1 MSFTDN
7 NAPSPPDGR
16 LSPDVVNPP
25 ENEAATQ
32 LLTHPDVPLTGDPI
46 SLAASSPAPGPHF
59 AQALPEDLR
68 ISWSWLHFATFAL
81 FGIVSFLAINGG
93 ITIYY
98 LSLRHSPN
106 QKDFER
112 FVLSRPELSI
122 GSMVL
127 LYGLILFFLYV
138 SLSVLRGSPFWRTLG
153 WRAITRRDHAK
164 PANPLLYFLGG
175 CVLSVLVF
183 AATAKIQP
191 KEDLPIEEVFR
202 FRGTALWFMAMAVLV
217 APLVEETVFRGYL
230 YPFLAGKLSSLA
242 RYFGLA
248 PGKALRAGTMAGILT
263 TGTAFGLLHGA
274 QLGWTWGLVSVLI
287 LVGVVFTFVR
297 ARTGTVFTSF
307 LLHLGY
313 NSMIALVTFVGTQG
327 FTKIPTAH

>member
-1 MSFTDN
+1 MTL
-7 NAPSPPDGR
+7 PD
-16 LSPDVVNPP
+16 DKNPP
-25 ENEAATQ
+25 FPESLGPDTDIPPALDDAASASPQ
-32 LLTHPDVPLTGDPI
+32 PLAPPSSDPLGGDPI
-46 SLAASSPAPGPHF
+46 SLAALAPPVVRRY
-59 AQALPEDLR
+59 APILPEDLR
-68 ISWSWLHFATFAL
+68 IPWSWWHFAVFAL
-81 FGIVSFLAINGG
+81 FGLVSFLAINGG

-98 LSLRHSPN
+98 LSLRHTPS

-153 WRAITRRDHAK
+153 WRAITRRDGAT
-164 PANPLLYFLGG
+164 PANPWVYFLGG
-175 CVLSVLVF
+175 CALSILVF
-183 AATAKIQP
+183 IATAKVQP

-202 FRGTALWFMAMAVLV
+202 FRGTAMWFMGMAVLV

-230 YPFLAGKLSSLA
+230 YPLLAKT
-242 RYFGLA
+242 FGVA
-248 PGKALRAGTMAGILT
+248 
-263 TGTAFGLLHGA
+263 TGVIVTGVLFGLLHGA

-297 ARTGTVFTSF
+297 ARTGSVFASF

-313 NSMIALVTFVGTQG
+313 NSMIALATFVSTQG
-327 FTKIPTAH
+327 FTRIPTTH